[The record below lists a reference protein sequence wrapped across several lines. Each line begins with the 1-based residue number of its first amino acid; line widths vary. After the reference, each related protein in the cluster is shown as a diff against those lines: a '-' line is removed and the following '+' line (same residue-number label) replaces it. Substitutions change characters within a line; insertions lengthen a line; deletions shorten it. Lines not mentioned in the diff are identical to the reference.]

1 MKTIKNIIFDLGGV
15 ILNLDVPKTI
25 SELQTIGI
33 DNIVNKTGHHY
44 EYSFFYDFEIGKI
57 SKEEFLEAL
66 FKLSSKAPNHEAIK
80 VAWNAMILDMPKARI
95 AFIESLKGK
104 YNLYLLSN
112 TNAIHQKHFL
122 DEFETANG
130 YKFNNLFT
138 KAYYSHEVK
147 IRKPDAG
154 IFNFLLKDS
163 NLKPEESIF
172 IDDSIDNI
180 KAAENLGIQTFHVK
194 DYNLLS
200 DFASQVL

>member
-1 MKTIKNIIFDLGGV
+1 M
-15 ILNLDVPKTI
+15 
-25 SELQTIGI
+25 
-33 DNIVNKTGHHY
+33 
-44 EYSFFYDFEIGKI
+44 
-57 SKEEFLEAL
+57 
-66 FKLSSKAPNHEAIK
+66 
-80 VAWNAMILDMPKARI
+80 
-95 AFIESLKGK
+95 
-104 YNLYLLSN
+104 
-112 TNAIHQKHFL
+112 
-122 DEFETANG
+122 
-130 YKFNNLFT
+130 FT